1 MITLTKLLKIFLKN
15 FKSFKR
21 AEIPFA
27 DGFTAI
33 AGANASGKS
42 NILDAIL
49 FALGTTSLKS
59 LRASKLT
66 ELVNHDATEGYAKV
80 ELWIKTKEDKIIKI
94 TRLIDKNGKSIY
106 KIDDKKK
113 TLNEIESLL
122 LSIGISAEG
131 HNIVVQGDIT
141 SIIEMNSKERLGIIK
156 EAAGLQE
163 FEEKKEEALKKL
175 AQVDGRIKDV
185 MLILNER
192 ENYLKKIEEEKTNA
206 LKYNA
211 LQEELRAS
219 KATILYE
226 EIKSVTS
233 YVETKKQE
241 IQKIEM
247 DIKEKKEFLNKLL
260 EEEQKIEQR
269 IEEITDKLIES
280 GELVYSTFGKE
291 AEQKR
296 SKIAI
301 LEERISNTNLFI
313 ETKEN
318 RKKQIFSEI
327 ELLKTEKENKS
338 KEIEILKNEI
348 ESMNLKYKEIESKI
362 DEISPKTKDSK
373 DRKQQL
379 EKELSLIES
388 ELESLR
394 NQIEDIRIT
403 KSNLEIDFNAKK
415 NFLVE
420 ITERLEKLKPKI
432 ETKIQ
437 IENKLKELN
446 KIETAKTIHKID
458 TIINEKTSLL
468 NSLKGKREAVIG
480 AIEKISKAG
489 SYCPTCERAI
499 DKDSKEKAISM
510 RKQEEKK
517 MFEEIQKIEGELA
530 KLKEE
535 KQKILE
541 IEKTINE
548 LSIEAAKLNS
558 VEEEFKNLEV
568 KRKEAEKSLDERKIK
583 DISTKENELYT
594 KILYLEEQKEQL
606 LQELIYTEHSE
617 FLVKINELVSSLNTL
632 GKEKSQKE
640 NSLAKISIEMQAINK
655 KIKELQEESK
665 IISSEIE
672 SNQDS
677 LNELFSEKEKNI
689 RELKKIENEIEK
701 SKKSNKLLEEEKERL
716 SKKSSKIS
724 EKIDNF
730 SSKIEHKE
738 KEVNEIMIEI
748 SKNEVRLNDLEEEF
762 QPFKGTQILMV
773 TNLNSLRKRIV
784 EIEEEISKIGPVNL
798 RSVENFEAL
807 KKEVDEIRQRATTL
821 EQERKS
827 VLEMISQIEERKLN
841 VFNDCFSKVSKKF
854 SELYYNF
861 FNGEGLLEL
870 TNPENPLEGGLLIQ
884 AKYKEDTMKSID
896 AMSGGEKSLT
906 ALAFIFSIQSFMP
919 APFYILDEVDAA
931 LDKANSLKVGS
942 MIKEQSR
949 QSQFIVISHNDSV
962 INKADQIIGVA
973 LNKKNSSVIGLKLKS
988 ESQDKQETA
997 TS

>member
-1 MITLTKLLKIFLKN
+1 
-15 FKSFKR
+15 
-21 AEIPFA
+21 
-27 DGFTAI
+27 
-33 AGANASGKS
+33 
-42 NILDAIL
+42 
-49 FALGTTSLKS
+49 
-59 LRASKLT
+59 
-66 ELVNHDATEGYAKV
+66 
-80 ELWIKTKEDKIIKI
+80 
-94 TRLIDKNGKSIY
+94 
-106 KIDDKKK
+106 
-113 TLNEIESLL
+113 
-122 LSIGISAEG
+122 
-131 HNIVVQGDIT
+131 
-141 SIIEMNSKERLGIIK
+141 
-156 EAAGLQE
+156 
-163 FEEKKEEALKKL
+163 
-175 AQVDGRIKDV
+175 
-185 MLILNER
+185 
-192 ENYLKKIEEEKTNA
+192 
-206 LKYNA
+206 
-211 LQEELRAS
+211 
-219 KATILYE
+219 
-226 EIKSVTS
+226 
-233 YVETKKQE
+233 
-241 IQKIEM
+241 
-247 DIKEKKEFLNKLL
+247 
-260 EEEQKIEQR
+260 
-269 IEEITDKLIES
+269 
-280 GELVYSTFGKE
+280 
-291 AEQKR
+291 
-296 SKIAI
+296 
-301 LEERISNTNLFI
+301 
-313 ETKEN
+313 
-318 RKKQIFSEI
+318 
-327 ELLKTEKENKS
+327 
-338 KEIEILKNEI
+338 
-348 ESMNLKYKEIESKI
+348 
-362 DEISPKTKDSK
+362 
-373 DRKQQL
+373 
-379 EKELSLIES
+379 
-388 ELESLR
+388 
-394 NQIEDIRIT
+394 
-403 KSNLEIDFNAKK
+403 
-415 NFLVE
+415 
-420 ITERLEKLKPKI
+420 
-432 ETKIQ
+432 
-437 IENKLKELN
+437 
-446 KIETAKTIHKID
+446 
-458 TIINEKTSLL
+458 
-468 NSLKGKREAVIG
+468 
-480 AIEKISKAG
+480 
-489 SYCPTCERAI
+489 
-499 DKDSKEKAISM
+499 
-510 RKQEEKK
+510 
-517 MFEEIQKIEGELA
+517 
-530 KLKEE
+530 
-535 KQKILE
+535 
-541 IEKTINE
+541 
-548 LSIEAAKLNS
+548 
-558 VEEEFKNLEV
+558 
-568 KRKEAEKSLDERKIK
+568 
-583 DISTKENELYT
+583 
-594 KILYLEEQKEQL
+594 EQKEQL
-606 LQELIYTEHSE
+606 HQELIYTEHSE